1 MTKETFWMPK
11 AIHATQI
18 SSMANLSVA
27 ASTDPVRDV
36 IHQTGQVSFDHS
48 KMQQIYLEWRV
59 D

>member
-1 MTKETFWMPK
+1 MTTETFWMPK
-11 AIHATQI
+11 ATHATQI

-27 ASTDPVRDV
+27 ASTDPISDV
-36 IHQTGQVSFDHS
+36 IQQTGQVSFDLC